1 MSHFWVSS
9 ASFLGLYYHTLQALD
24 ERRLKLT
31 LDGDGV
37 VVGVGDSTAELFG
50 FDPKLLL
57 GLSASAFMD
66 VFNLSAG
73 AGAKAHLINAMMV
86 KLAERSMASPGASW
100 RVGVVSP
107 VPLQRGHISLGAI
120 SKVG

>member
-1 MSHFWVSS
+1 M
-9 ASFLGLYYHTLQALD
+9 QALD

>member
-1 MSHFWVSS
+1 M
-9 ASFLGLYYHTLQALD
+9 QALD

-31 LDGDGV
+31 LDGQGTV
-37 VVGVGDSTAELFG
+37 IGVGGSTAELFG

-57 GLSASAFMD
+57 GLSVSAFTD
-66 VFNLSAG
+66 AFNINAG

-86 KLAERSMASPGASW
+86 KLAEKSMASPGASW

-120 SKVG
+120 SKVGYFCKHWHGFRPKWGV